1 MLNFAKFPVNFPVS
15 REFDGGD
22 GFESDCIHHHPTP
35 GFSTQFP
42 IEAAALQAA
51 RLDPE
56 AYRKQTAETR
66 QALNVMPGECGLAS
80 SIAFQGDSRRSSDL
94 P

>member
-1 MLNFAKFPVNFPVS
+1 MPAV
-15 REFDGGD
+15 
-22 GFESDCIHHHPTP
+22 
-35 GFSTQFP
+35 
-42 IEAAALQAA
+42 

-66 QALNVMPGECGLAS
+66 QALNAMPGECGLAS
-80 SIAFQGDSRRSSDL
+80 SIAFRGLAALLLFALAAESVHATLPDQAIDKRADERSDAPSRSSTCE